1 MAPDTR
7 FALLSPPRGSSH
19 AEIDRLQGEWEG
31 DLPNG
36 RGVFA
41 LPAGEVYEGSFK
53 VRDRARTRR
62 RAIPPSR
69 VKIVDV
75 AGGENA
81 RAGRHAVAARKAD

>member
-7 FALLSPPRGSSH
+7 FALHSPPRGSSH

-53 VRDRARTRR
+53 VRETAR
-62 RAIPPSR
+62 
-69 VKIVDV
+69 
-75 AGGENA
+75 A
-81 RAGRHAVAARKAD
+81 RAGAPFPQAE